1 MLYDLTY
8 VWNLEKKQ
16 QQTHRTSRSVIARG
30 GMVGEKGE
38 GDQKVQ
44 ISFLRWMSSGELMY
58 RMVTI
63 VHNTVL
69 YIWKLLREWIL
80 KILMTYTRTH
90 KGNCVCVCVC
100 V

>member
-44 ISFLRWMSSGELMY
+44 ISFLR
-58 RMVTI
+58 
-63 VHNTVL
+63 
-69 YIWKLLREWIL
+69 
-80 KILMTYTRTH
+80 
-90 KGNCVCVCVC
+90 
-100 V
+100 